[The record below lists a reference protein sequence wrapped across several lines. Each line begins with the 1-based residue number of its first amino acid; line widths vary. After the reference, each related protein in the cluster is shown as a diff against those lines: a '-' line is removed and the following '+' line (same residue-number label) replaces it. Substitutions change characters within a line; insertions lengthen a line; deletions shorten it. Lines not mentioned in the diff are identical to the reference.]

1 VKTPTTIRG
10 LAAVFALVAVL
21 TGAAKCDTASGGT
34 TYVENGTRN
43 STADMLVCRQVGSE
57 ATAKLLVK
65 NREGDQETFH
75 IQVSFES
82 ISAGVYHAVDRNV
95 LVGKAS
101 TNYLGV
107 GAVLDRNYDDLK
119 CVVTRFYA
127 VHGG

>member
-1 VKTPTTIRG
+1 MKTPTIRG
-10 LAAVFALVAVL
+10 LAVILAVAAVL
-21 TGAAKCDTASGGT
+21 TGAAKCETASGGT

-43 STADMLVCRQVGSE
+43 STAEMLVCRQVGSE

-75 IQVSFES
+75 VQVTFES
-82 ISAGVYHAVDRNV
+82 VSAGLYHAVDRNV
-95 LVGKAS
+95 LVGKAG

-107 GAVLDRNYDDLK
+107 GAVLDRSYDDLK